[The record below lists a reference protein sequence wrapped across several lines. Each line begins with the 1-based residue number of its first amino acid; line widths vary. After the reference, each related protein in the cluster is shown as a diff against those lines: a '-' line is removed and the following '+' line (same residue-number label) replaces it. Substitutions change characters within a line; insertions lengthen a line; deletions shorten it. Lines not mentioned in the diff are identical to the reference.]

1 MSGRIFYNVFAL
13 IALISAGCG
22 KYGNASPRDF
32 PAPTTVALNG
42 ETAATLQTKPEGKPQ
57 PRLPTIKLYVG
68 TNEITAEIAGKPH
81 EIETGMMWRTS
92 LPEMEGMLFV
102 FPQPEQRS
110 FWMKNCPLPMTC
122 AYISA
127 DGEIL
132 ETRDMIPHDETGIL
146 SLTDAVQF
154 VLEMN
159 RGWFKKHNVNAG
171 AVIATEHG
179 PLRKTFYGR

>member
-1 MSGRIFYNVFAL
+1 MSGRIACILVAL

-22 KYGNASPRDF
+22 KYGGASPRDI
-32 PAPTTVALNG
+32 PAAPAASVNTEAKPT
-42 ETAATLQTKPEGKPQ
+42 GKPQ
-57 PRLPTIKLYVG
+57 PRLPTIKLYAG
-68 TNEITAEIAGKPH
+68 TNEITAEIASKPQ

-102 FPQPEQRS
+102 FPRPERRS

-122 AYISA
+122 AYIA
-127 DGEIL
+127 ANGEIL
-132 ETRDMIPHDETGIL
+132 ETRDMVPHDEGGIL
-146 SLTDAVQF
+146 SKSDEVQF

-159 RGWFKKHNVNAG
+159 RDWFKNHNVNPG

-179 PLRKTFYGR
+179 PLRKTFQRR

>member
-1 MSGRIFYNVFAL
+1 MPGRISYNLITL
-13 IALISAGCG
+13 IALIFAGCG
-22 KYGNASPRDF
+22 KYGAVSSRDT
-32 PAPTTVALNG
+32 PAPPASVANSRTTPATTTG
-42 ETAATLQTKPEGKPQ
+42 EPQ
-57 PRLPTIKLYVG
+57 ARLPTIKLYVG
-68 TNEITAEIAGKPH
+68 TNEITAEIASKPH

-102 FPQPEQRS
+102 FPRPEQRS

-122 AYISA
+122 AYIAAS
-127 DGEIL
+127 GEIL
-132 ETRDMIPHDETGIL
+132 ETRDMLPQDETGIL
-146 SLTDAVQF
+146 SRTDEVQF

-159 RGWFKKHNVNAG
+159 RDWFKNHNVNVG